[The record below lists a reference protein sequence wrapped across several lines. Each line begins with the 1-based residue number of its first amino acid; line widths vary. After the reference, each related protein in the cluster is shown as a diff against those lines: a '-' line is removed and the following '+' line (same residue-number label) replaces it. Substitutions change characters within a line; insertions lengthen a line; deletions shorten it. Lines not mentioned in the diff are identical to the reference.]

1 MNARPRNK
9 LIPFR
14 ADQPPAEVLER
25 FADAHAEIEA
35 LWRSNREFRE
45 ICSDYREAR
54 ASLQRGGEG
63 DPGTRASSDE
73 QLAELVAEL
82 EEEMVSLLRRHV
94 DEHVHGRVR
103 GQRAE

>member
-1 MNARPRNK
+1 MSARRRNK

-35 LWRSNREFRE
+35 LWRSNPEFRE

-63 DPGTRASSDE
+63 DPDTRASGDE
-73 QLAELVAEL
+73 QFAELVAEL
-82 EEEMVSLLRRHV
+82 EEEMTLLVRRHV
-94 DEHVHGRVR
+94 DEHVHSRVR
-103 GQRAE
+103 GRRAE

>member
-1 MNARPRNK
+1 MSARRRNK

-45 ICSDYREAR
+45 ICRDYREAR

-63 DPGTRASSDE
+63 DPDTRASRDE
-73 QLAELVAEL
+73 QFAELVAEL
-82 EEEMVSLLRRHV
+82 EEEMTSLLRSHV
-94 DEHVHGRVR
+94 DELVHSRVR